1 MSAAEDVTVKARES
15 ASIKTGIAIATPPK
29 TYGRIAPRSGFLFK
43 RMSGIGAGV
52 VDSDHRGE
60 IKVVLFNHSAKA
72 FELKVGDRIGQL
84 IIENI
89 TNADCVESPKAFRH

>member
-1 MSAAEDVTVKARES
+1 MV
-15 ASIKTGIAIATPPK
+15 
-29 TYGRIAPRSGFLFK
+29 
-43 RMSGIGAGV
+43 GIGEGV
-52 VDSDHRGE
+52 VDSDYSSE
-60 IKVVLFNHSAKA
+60 IQVILFNHSAKA